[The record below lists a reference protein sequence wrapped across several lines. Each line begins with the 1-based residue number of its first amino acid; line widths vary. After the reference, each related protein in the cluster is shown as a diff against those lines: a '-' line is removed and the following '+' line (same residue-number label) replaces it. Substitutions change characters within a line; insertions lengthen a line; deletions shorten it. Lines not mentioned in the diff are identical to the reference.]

1 MKKITKLTCTFAVMA
16 AALFA
21 LTGCTNPNPSA
32 ETSKPAVAYVIS
44 NTANSKPVDS
54 SAPLIQDTMLDAAM
68 NYGYS
73 FIVRVDGDPALVSA
87 EDLDIDEQYKT
98 ASQERL
104 KRDASSKASNLLQ
117 IVDGVTPLNPEA
129 DYLEALRLGA
139 SSLRSLDSSYTSR
152 TIICCGSGLS
162 TSGYLNFQNNLL
174 SAEPQVIVDMLK
186 EREALPDLNGC
197 TVYWLGMANVE
208 APQEKLTPKQSNN
221 LTSIWKAVVEA
232 SGGEF
237 VSNDYIAVS
246 DETRTTDS
254 LPSVSVVDIPSDTP
268 IVFDT
273 NVLEQ
278 TDAEE
283 SKPFDGPIALEESQV
298 EFVADEAA
306 YRNPEAA
313 LKTIRPIADYLAE
326 HESVSLLLVG
336 CTAGDITDESALR
349 LSQARADAVKKTLC
363 DDLGIDE
370 SRIHTLGMGSSD
382 PWHISNA
389 EYEYDS
395 AASRSNRKVVLISAD
410 TELAQSLMNNH

>member
-21 LTGCTNPNPSA
+21 LTGCSNPDPSA

-54 SAPLIQDTMLDAAM
+54 SAPLIQDTMLDATM

-87 EDLDIDEQYKT
+87 EDLNIDEQNKT
-98 ASQERL
+98 ASKERL
-104 KRDASSKASNLLQ
+104 KRDAASKASNLLQ

-129 DYLEALRLGA
+129 DYLAAIRLSA

-162 TSGYLNFQNNLL
+162 TSGYLNFRNNLL

-186 EREALPDLNGC
+186 EREALPDLSGI
-197 TVYWLGMANVE
+197 TVYFLGIAQVE

-273 NVLEQ
+273 DVLEQ

-283 SKPFDGPIALEESQV
+283 SNAFDEPVALEESQV

-313 LKTIRPIADYLAE
+313 LETIRPIADYLAE

-336 CTAGDITDESALR
+336 STAGDITDESALR

-370 SRIHTLGMGSSD
+370 SRIHTLGMGSSA
-382 PWHISNA
+382 PWHISNGG
-389 EYEYDS
+389 YDGA
-395 AASRSNRKVVLISAD
+395 AASRNRSVTLISAD

>member
-21 LTGCTNPNPSA
+21 LTGCSNPDPSA

-44 NTANSKPVDS
+44 NTANSKPVES
-54 SAPLIQDTMLDAAM
+54 SAPLIQDTMLDATM

-87 EDLDIDEQYKT
+87 EDLNIDEQYKT
-98 ASQERL
+98 ASKERL
-104 KRDASSKASNLLQ
+104 KRDAASKASNLLQ

-129 DYLEALRLGA
+129 DYLAAIRLSA

-162 TSGYLNFQNNLL
+162 TSGYLNFRNNLL

-186 EREALPDLNGC
+186 EREALPDLSGI
-197 TVYWLGMANVE
+197 TVYFLGMAQVE

-273 NVLEQ
+273 DVLEQ

-283 SKPFDGPIALEESQV
+283 SNAFDEPVALEESQV

-313 LKTIRPIADYLAE
+313 LETIRPIADYLAE

-336 CTAGDITDESALR
+336 STAGDITDESALR

-370 SRIHTLGMGSSD
+370 SRIHTLGMGSSA
-382 PWHISNA
+382 PWHISNGG
-389 EYEYDS
+389 YDGA
-395 AASRSNRKVVLISAD
+395 AASRNRSVTLISAD

>member
-21 LTGCTNPNPSA
+21 LTGCSNPDPSA

-54 SAPLIQDTMLDAAM
+54 SAPLIQDTMLDATM

-87 EDLDIDEQYKT
+87 EDLNIDEQYKT
-98 ASQERL
+98 ASKERL
-104 KRDASSKASNLLQ
+104 KRDAASKASNLLQ

-129 DYLEALRLGA
+129 DYLAAIRLSA

-162 TSGYLNFQNNLL
+162 TSGYLNFRNNLL

-186 EREALPDLNGC
+186 EREALPDLSGI
-197 TVYWLGMANVE
+197 TVYFLGIAQVE

-273 NVLEQ
+273 DVLEQ

-283 SKPFDGPIALEESQV
+283 SNAFDEPVALEESQV

-313 LKTIRPIADYLAE
+313 LETIRPIADYLAE

-336 CTAGDITDESALR
+336 STAGDITDESALR

-370 SRIHTLGMGSSD
+370 SRIHTLGMGSSA
-382 PWHISNA
+382 PWHISNGG
-389 EYEYDS
+389 YDGA
-395 AASRSNRKVVLISAD
+395 AASRNRSVTLISAD

>member
-21 LTGCTNPNPSA
+21 LTGCSNPDPSA

-54 SAPLIQDTMLDAAM
+54 SAPLIQDTMLDATM
-68 NYGYS
+68 NYDYS

-87 EDLDIDEQYKT
+87 EDLNIDEQYKT
-98 ASQERL
+98 ASKERL
-104 KRDASSKASNLLQ
+104 KRDAASKASNLLQ

-129 DYLEALRLGA
+129 DYLAAIRLSA

-162 TSGYLNFQNNLL
+162 TSGYLNFRNNLL

-186 EREALPDLNGC
+186 EREALPDLSGI
-197 TVYWLGMANVE
+197 TVYFLGMAQVE

-273 NVLEQ
+273 DVLEQ

-283 SKPFDGPIALEESQV
+283 SNAFDEPVALEESQV

-313 LKTIRPIADYLAE
+313 LETIRPIADYLAE

-336 CTAGDITDESALR
+336 STAGDITDESALR

-370 SRIHTLGMGSSD
+370 SRIHTLGMGSSA
-382 PWHISNA
+382 PWHISNGG
-389 EYEYDS
+389 YDGA
-395 AASRSNRKVVLISAD
+395 AASRNRSVTLISAD

>member
-1 MKKITKLTCTFAVMA
+1 
-16 AALFA
+16 
-21 LTGCTNPNPSA
+21 
-32 ETSKPAVAYVIS
+32 
-44 NTANSKPVDS
+44 
-54 SAPLIQDTMLDAAM
+54 MLDATM

-87 EDLDIDEQYKT
+87 EDLNIDEQYKT
-98 ASQERL
+98 ASKERL
-104 KRDASSKASNLLQ
+104 KRDAASKASNLLQ

-129 DYLEALRLGA
+129 DYLAAIRLSA

-162 TSGYLNFQNNLL
+162 TSGYLNFRNNLL

-186 EREALPDLNGC
+186 EREALPDLSGI
-197 TVYWLGMANVE
+197 TVYFLGMAQVE

-273 NVLEQ
+273 DVLEQ

-283 SKPFDGPIALEESQV
+283 SNAFDEPVALEESQV

-313 LKTIRPIADYLAE
+313 LETIRPIADYLAE

-336 CTAGDITDESALR
+336 STAGDITDESALR

-389 EYEYDS
+389 GYDDGA
-395 AASRSNRKVVLISAD
+395 AASSNRKVTLISAD

>member
-21 LTGCTNPNPSA
+21 LTGCSNPDPSA

-54 SAPLIQDTMLDAAM
+54 SAPLIQDTMLDATM

-87 EDLDIDEQYKT
+87 EDLNIDEQYKT
-98 ASQERL
+98 ASKERL
-104 KRDASSKASNLLQ
+104 KRDAASKASNLLQ

-129 DYLEALRLGA
+129 DYLAAIRLSA

-162 TSGYLNFQNNLL
+162 TSGYLNFRNNLL

-186 EREALPDLNGC
+186 EREALPDLSGI
-197 TVYWLGMANVE
+197 TVYFLGMAQVE

-273 NVLEQ
+273 DVLEQ

-283 SKPFDGPIALEESQV
+283 SNAFDEPVALEESQV

-313 LKTIRPIADYLAE
+313 LETIRPIADYLAE

-336 CTAGDITDESALR
+336 STAGDITDESALR

-370 SRIHTLGMGSSD
+370 SRIHTLG
-382 PWHISNA
+382 
-389 EYEYDS
+389 
-395 AASRSNRKVVLISAD
+395 ISA
-410 TELAQSLMNNH
+410 TPGTTTVPLPAVIVR

>member
-21 LTGCTNPNPSA
+21 LTGCSNPDPSA

-54 SAPLIQDTMLDAAM
+54 SAPLIQDTMLDATM

-87 EDLDIDEQYKT
+87 EDLNIDEQYKT
-98 ASQERL
+98 ASKERL
-104 KRDASSKASNLLQ
+104 KRDAASKASNLLQ

-129 DYLEALRLGA
+129 DYLAAIRLSA

-162 TSGYLNFQNNLL
+162 TSGYLNFRNNLL

-186 EREALPDLNGC
+186 EREALPDLSGI
-197 TVYWLGMANVE
+197 TVYFLGMAQVE

-273 NVLEQ
+273 DVLEQ

-283 SKPFDGPIALEESQV
+283 SNAFDEPVALEESQV

-313 LKTIRPIADYLAE
+313 LETIRPIADYLAE

-336 CTAGDITDESALR
+336 STAGDITDESALR

-370 SRIHTLGMGSSD
+370 SRIHTLGMGSSA
-382 PWHISNA
+382 PWHISNGG
-389 EYEYDS
+389 YDGA
-395 AASRSNRKVVLISAD
+395 AASRNRSVTLISAD

>member
-21 LTGCTNPNPSA
+21 LTGCSNPDPSA

-54 SAPLIQDTMLDAAM
+54 SAPLIQDTMLDATM

-87 EDLDIDEQYKT
+87 EDLNIDEQYKT
-98 ASQERL
+98 ASKERL
-104 KRDASSKASNLLQ
+104 KRDAASKASNLLQ

-129 DYLEALRLGA
+129 DYLAAIRLSA

-162 TSGYLNFQNNLL
+162 TSGYLNFRNNLL

-186 EREALPDLNGC
+186 EREALPDLSGI
-197 TVYWLGMANVE
+197 TVYFLGMAQVE

-273 NVLEQ
+273 DVLEQ

-283 SKPFDGPIALEESQV
+283 SNAFDEPVALEESQV

-313 LKTIRPIADYLAE
+313 LETIRPIADYLAE

-336 CTAGDITDESALR
+336 STAGDITDESAL
-349 LSQARADAVKKTLC
+349 LC

-389 EYEYDS
+389 GYDDGA
-395 AASRSNRKVVLISAD
+395 AASSNRKVTLISAD